1 MATLHYTSGGSG
13 TDIAKA
19 GFNLASVQY
28 VDQVNELPEGMKGLV
43 YLDEAN
49 GVTQSFIDK
58 VTPFL
63 GNPNVFGFFLV
74 DEPDPTGQWGTYAS
88 AANLKAESDWIHEH
102 FPGAKTYITMM
113 SLGTSANPDF
123 RGTYNPANTGIDYFG
138 IDVYPVRTDG
148 PVDYNMIDKFV
159 AAAQAS
165 GIPTSQIVPGY
176 QAFGGGEYNTDMG
189 GKYVVPTAAQME
201 TMMEHWAKLVPS
213 PAFDYAYA
221 WGSQRGDTAL
231 ESSSELQAV
240 FRQHNLATTGT
251 APPPVDTSD
260 TLYGTSGDDVF
271 HGAGGHTMIGYGGN
285 DTYYVDDIRD
295 KEIEAAGGGTD
306 KALASVSHALLAG
319 SHIELLATANASGTT
334 AINLTGNEFAQ
345 TIQGNAGANV
355 INGGG
360 GADTMTG
367 YGGNDTYYVDNAGDR
382 VYEAVG
388 GGTDKVLASV
398 SHALLAGSQ
407 IELLATTNAPA
418 TTAIN
423 LTGNEFAQTIQGNA
437 GANIINGGGGADTMT
452 GYGGDDTYYV
462 DNAGDKVIEAAV
474 PGHDRVFA
482 SVSYALA
489 AGSSIGLLAT
499 TNTSGTTAINFTGN
513 EIGQTIQGNAGANV
527 INGGGGADRMVGYS
541 GNDTYYVDNA
551 GDKVI
556 ETVSG
561 GTDKVLASVS
571 HALTAG
577 SEIELLATSNPSGT
591 AAINLTG
598 NAYAQTIQGNA
609 GANVING
616 LGGAD
621 VLTGN
626 GGNDAFVFNSA
637 LGAGNIDKVTDFN
650 KLQDKIQLDDA
661 VFAGLKL
668 GGLSSDAFFAGTSA
682 HDSSDHIIYNSST
695 GALSFD
701 SDGIGGVSQIQF
713 ATLSPGL
720 SLTAGSFLVI

>member
-123 RGTYNPANTGIDYFG
+123 RGTYNPANTGIDYYG

-295 KEIEAAGGGTD
+295 KEIEAADGGTD

-319 SHIELLATANASGTT
+319 SQIELLATANASGTT

-355 INGGG
+355 INGLG
-360 GADTMTG
+360 GADMMSG
-367 YGGNDTYYVDNAGDR
+367 YGGNDTYYVDNAGDK
-382 VYEAVG
+382 VFEAAG
-388 GGTDKVLASV
+388 GGADRVLAAV
-398 SHALLAGSQ
+398 SHALAAGSEV
-407 IELLATTNAPA
+407 ELLSTTNSAG

-423 LTGNEFAQTIQGNA
+423 LSGNAFAQTILGNA
-437 GANIINGGGGADTMT
+437 GANAIDGLGGAD
-452 GYGGDDTYYV
+452 
-462 DNAGDKVIEAAV
+462 K
-474 PGHDRVFA
+474 
-482 SVSYALA
+482 
-489 AGSSIGLLAT
+489 
-499 TNTSGTTAINFTGN
+499 
-513 EIGQTIQGNAGANV
+513 
-527 INGGGGADRMVGYS
+527 MVGYG

-551 GDKVI
+551 GDKVY
-556 ETVSG
+556 EAVG
-561 GTDKVLASVS
+561 GGADRVRASAS
-571 HALTAG
+571 HALAAG
-577 SEIELLATSNPSGT
+577 SEIELLSTTNSAGT
-591 AAINLTG
+591 TAINLSG
-598 NAYAQTIQGNA
+598 NEFAQTIVGNA
-609 GANVING
+609 GANAIDG

-621 VLTGN
+621 KM
-626 GGNDAFVFNSA
+626 
-637 LGAGNIDKVTDFN
+637 AG
-650 KLQDKIQLDDA
+650 
-661 VFAGLKL
+661 
-668 GGLSSDAFFAGTSA
+668 
-682 HDSSDHIIYNSST
+682 Y
-695 GALSFD
+695 
-701 SDGIGGVSQIQF
+701 
-713 ATLSPGL
+713 
-720 SLTAGSFLVI
+720 